1 MNAFVKLP
9 PGTTAKMLNVT
20 IKMGEFK
27 VALKTGDVICEGKWC
42 KKVNASESFWNIE
55 RDGEKST
62 LNVQLEKAD
71 GKNWWNCLLLGDIE
85 IDTQKV
91 EPENSKLSDLDA
103 ETRSTVEKMM
113 FD

>member
-1 MNAFVKLP
+1 MPLPMNTKANMLDVKI
-9 PGTTAKMLNVT
+9 GVND
-20 IKMGEFK
+20 FK
-27 VALKTGDVICEGKWC
+27 VAFKNKPSEPILEGKWP

-55 RDGEKST
+55 RDGDKAT
-62 LNVQLEKAD
+62 MNITLEKRE
-71 GKNWWNCLLLGDIE
+71 GKQWWNCLLEGDIE

-91 EPENSKLSDLDA
+91 EPENSKLSDLDG